1 MPIEKMTEA
10 INKMVNF
17 TSSQEGKKFRLMY
30 QDEAGFGR
38 INKPRACWCGN
49 GVRPVVPCLRVREY
63 MYEYGAIS
71 PMDGAMV
78 SLVLPKTNTACMN
91 IFLAEVASRYP
102 DDIIMERILECSING
117 GNFTEIFNPW
127 TPAFENFTRLS

>member
-1 MPIEKMTEA
+1 MTDE

-17 TSSQEGKKFRLMY
+17 ASGQEGKNFRLMY

-63 MYEYGAIS
+63 VYAYGAIS
-71 PMDGAMV
+71 PLDGSMV

-91 IFLAEVASRYP
+91 IFPSR
-102 DDIIMERILECSING
+102 G
-117 GNFTEIFNPW
+117 GKS
-127 TPAFENFTRLS
+127 LSR